1 MSINVEQPIPLVSGI
16 LARFVQ
22 ECAWSTIPDAVRHEA
37 KRSLL
42 NFFGVA
48 LAASRDPTIEKAV
61 SVFERFSGG
70 PQSQL
75 IGRNKRIGMLE
86 AASLNAMSANV
97 FDFDDTHIPTV
108 LHPTAPVA
116 PAVLAL
122 AEHCRA
128 SGISCLTAFIL
139 GVEIE
144 CRVANAVSPS
154 HYARGW
160 HITSTCGVFG
170 SAMATSR
177 LLGLNAKQMSWALG
191 SASSQAAGL
200 VETLGTMAKSVGVG
214 NAARNGLLST
224 FLAQE
229 NFDGPSQPLEGE
241 RGFLTV
247 FGEAPDLA
255 AVVGDL
261 GKRWEITRNTYKPYP
276 CGVVL
281 NPVIDACMELAAR
294 PDLKATDWSDVT
306 RIELIGH
313 PLLRQR
319 TNRPAPE
326 TGRKSQVSAQHAVA
340 VTLLRARAGLEE
352 FSDHAVADPAV
363 LALGSK
369 VVFSDNADLPIETVH
384 LRIERQS
391 HDDLQVTITASL
403 GSLEKPL
410 SDADL
415 ENKLRDLCRY
425 GKSGCDSEKL
435 IDSIWN
441 LERADDVSSL
451 VSCMRGT

>member
-1 MSINVEQPIPLVSGI
+1 MQPTPSVSNI
-16 LARFVQ
+16 LARFVEQ
-22 ECAWSTIPDAVRHEA
+22 YAWSNIPDEVRHEA

-48 LAASRDPTIEKAV
+48 LAASRDPTIEKAIG
-61 SVFERFSGG
+61 VFKRFSGG

-75 IGRNKRIGMLE
+75 IGRNQRIGMLE

-128 SGISCLTAFIL
+128 SGVSCLTAFIL
-139 GVEIE
+139 GVEVE

-170 SAMATSR
+170 SAMAAAR
-177 LLGLNAKQMSWALG
+177 LLGLDAKQMCWALG

-200 VETLGTMAKSVGVG
+200 VETLGTMAKSIGVG
-214 NAARNGLLST
+214 NAARNGLLSA
-224 FLAQE
+224 FLAQD

-247 FGEAPDLA
+247 FGETPDLA
-255 AVVGDL
+255 TSVSDL
-261 GKRWEITRNTYKPYP
+261 GTRWEIRKNTYKPYP

-281 NPVIDACMELAAR
+281 NPVIDACVELVAR
-294 PDLKATDWSDVT
+294 QQLKAADWSDVT

-319 TNRPAPE
+319 TDRPAPD

-340 VTLLRARAGLEE
+340 VTLLRGKAGLAE
-352 FSDHAVADPAV
+352 FSDEAVADPAV

-369 VVFSDNADLPIETVH
+369 VVFRDDADLPIETVR

-391 HDDLQVTITASL
+391 HDDLEVRISASL
-403 GSLEKPL
+403 GSLENPL

-425 GKSGCDSEKL
+425 GRSGCDSEKL
-435 IDSIWN
+435 IDTIWD
-441 LERADDVSSL
+441 LERADDVGAL
-451 VSCMRGT
+451 VSCIRGR